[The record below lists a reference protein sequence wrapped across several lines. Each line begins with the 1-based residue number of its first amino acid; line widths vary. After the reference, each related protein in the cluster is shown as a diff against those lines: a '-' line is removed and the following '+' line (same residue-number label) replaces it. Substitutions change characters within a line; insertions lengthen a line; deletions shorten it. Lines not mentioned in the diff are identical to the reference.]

1 MNKVKLT
8 VLGLVL
14 FTSSIAIANVR
25 INTYRHSP
33 CDSWRFDGTCTF
45 HSFGKIGADGR
56 SVQRA
61 LDLLNRKI
69 SNLELQME
77 VIIEENNELKEKLNS
92 N

>member
-1 MNKVKLT
+1 MSKIKLI

-14 FTSSIAIANVR
+14 FASSVVFANVR

-45 HSFGKIGADGR
+45 HSFSKIGAEGR

-69 SNLELQME
+69 SNLELQMDI
-77 VIIEENNELKEKLNS
+77 IIEENNELKEKLNS
-92 N
+92 K